1 MLRYNPDVL
10 GTVED
15 GMYRGADRLG
25 WLNPG
30 TQRHMME
37 AAGINPLQGGLL
49 LEVLKNNPELLRDP
63 VVLKAIASMMGMSTP
78 DTRIDSY
85 TLADVLKVRNKQQ
98 SGTIRPLGYERV
110 YLPLCKVAD
119 TPFHIQGDKLSAE
132 HVFKLNDY

>member
-1 MLRYNPDVL
+1 MASPQHRQRREVLRYNPDVL

-15 GMYRGADRLG
+15 EMYRGADRLG
-25 WLNPG
+25 WLDPG

-85 TLADVLKVRNKQQ
+85 TLADVLKVRNK
-98 SGTIRPLGYERV
+98 
-110 YLPLCKVAD
+110 
-119 TPFHIQGDKLSAE
+119 
-132 HVFKLNDY
+132 